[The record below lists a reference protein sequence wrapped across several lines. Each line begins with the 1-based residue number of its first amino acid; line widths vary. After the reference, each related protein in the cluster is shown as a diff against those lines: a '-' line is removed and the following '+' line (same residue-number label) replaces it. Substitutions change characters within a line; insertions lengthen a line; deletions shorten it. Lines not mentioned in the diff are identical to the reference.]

1 MGQRLFL
8 CHYFFCCCCHFS
20 SQPGAEPTAPTSS
33 FQPDR
38 EKEGELY
45 TSVKQKHAKTLPANC
60 ADVCSPVVAT
70 ITASIT
76 HMLNGML
83 ALQIF
88 EAERKWE

>member
-1 MGQRLFL
+1 MDQRLVL
-8 CHYFFCCCCHFS
+8 CHYFFYRCSRFS
-20 SQPGAEPTAPTSS
+20 SQPGAEPTAPVSS

-38 EKEGELY
+38 EKDRELY
-45 TSVKQKHAKTLPANC
+45 TSVKQTHARTSPANC
-60 ADVCSPVVAT
+60 TDVCSPVVAT

-88 EAERKWE
+88 EAVRKWE

>member
-1 MGQRLFL
+1 MGQRLVL
-8 CHYFFCCCCHFS
+8 CHYLFYCCCRFT
-20 SQPGAEPTAPTSS
+20 SQPGAEPTAPTSP

-38 EKEGELY
+38 EKERELY
-45 TSVKQKHAKTLPANC
+45 TSAKQNHARMLPANC
-60 ADVCSPVVAT
+60 SDVCSPVVAT

-88 EAERKWE
+88 EAVRKWE

>member
-1 MGQRLFL
+1 MGQRLVL
-8 CHYFFCCCCHFS
+8 CHYFFYCCCRFS
-20 SQPGAEPTAPTSS
+20 SQPGAEPTALTSS

-38 EKEGELY
+38 EKERELY
-45 TSVKQKHAKTLPANC
+45 TSVKQKHARTLPANC
-60 ADVCSPVVAT
+60 TDVCSPVVAT

-88 EAERKWE
+88 EAVRKWE